1 MYRCIVVGTD
11 GSETAAVAVRHAI
24 ALAKAT
30 GGELHLVTAWSS
42 GSAGVAAGVGLMPLA
57 TADADMAAWAEGLL
71 ASCAAEAAGQAV
83 TAQTHAVEGPPVQA
97 LIDVARAMGADLLVT
112 GNRGMTGLR
121 GMLGS
126 VPNSLAH
133 RAPCAVLIVPTS

>member
-1 MYRCIVVGTD
+1 MYRCIV
-11 GSETAAVAVRHAI
+11 AATPA
-24 ALAKAT
+24 
-30 GGELHLVTAWSS
+30 S
-42 GSAGVAAGVGLMPLA
+42 G
-57 TADADMAAWAEGLL
+57 AWAEELL
-71 ASCAAEAAGQAV
+71 AGLAAEAQEAGV
-83 TAQTHAVEGPPVQA
+83 STQTHAVEGAPVQA
-97 LIDVARAMGADLLVT
+97 LIDVARAMGADLIVT

>member
-11 GSETAAVAVRHAI
+11 GSETAAAAVQHAGQLARATGAQLHVVSAWSAPGAGTAAAAMVI
-24 ALAKAT
+24 PPLDPESSAWLRPMVEALADEAR
-30 GGELHLVTAWSS
+30 G
-42 GSAGVAAGVGLMPLA
+42 AGVTV
-57 TADADMAAWAEGLL
+57 
-71 ASCAAEAAGQAV
+71 
-83 TAQTHAVEGPPVQA
+83 QTHVVEGAPVQA
-97 LIDVARAMGADLLVT
+97 LLDVARAMGADLLVT

-121 GMLGS
+121 GLLGS